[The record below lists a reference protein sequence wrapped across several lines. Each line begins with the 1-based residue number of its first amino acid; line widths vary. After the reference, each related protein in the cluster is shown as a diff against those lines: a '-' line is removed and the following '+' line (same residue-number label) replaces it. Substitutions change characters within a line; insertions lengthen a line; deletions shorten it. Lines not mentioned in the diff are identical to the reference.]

1 MKQFVACLA
10 GLTLGAVAA
19 SPAAACT
26 MFAASY
32 QQQLGYQQT
41 TWFYADSVFLA
52 RARPVDGERSEL
64 IPLTTI
70 HGTRPP
76 RRSSVRVLTNC
87 GDPPADGVVIAFA
100 ERLSI
105 ADVQWR
111 VWRLGEWVVFFI
123 YPDEVVDPVLV
134 SALREAADRLAE
146 EAE

>member
-1 MKQFVACLA
+1 MKQIVACLF
-10 GLTLGAVAA
+10 GLMLGVAA
-19 SPAAACT
+19 ASSATACT
-26 MFAASY
+26 MLGASY
-32 QQQLGYQQT
+32 QQQLGYQQVN
-41 TWFYADSVFLA
+41 WSYSDSIFLA
-52 RARPVDGERSEL
+52 RARPVDGARSEL

-87 GDPPADGVVIAFA
+87 GDRPPDGVVIAFA

-111 VWRLGEWVVFFI
+111 VWRLGEWVVSFI

-134 SALREAADRLAE
+134 SALREAADRLAG